1 MPFEDLPE
9 KYQPAWFRDKLTPLK
24 ANIPMNTEDV
34 KNQMTKFAKI
44 KTEDVKQSKAN
55 RFDDEFTKQ
64 SANITILKEDDD
76 IPIRSASVMQSA
88 DANMWYE
95 DLSEE
100 GDKVIDNNDDVDLEQ
115 AQIKAP
121 EAISSIRQKL
131 LLKNKPQELKQKN
144 MFAAP
149 GEYVL
154 FYNKQVVDVGK
165 LDKVKACAEDII
177 INNEN
182 LAEDDLV
189 IFLRVPLGKIFK

>member
-1 MPFEDLPE
+1 MFEDLPE

-24 ANIPMNTEDV
+24 ANIQMNTEDI
-34 KNQMTKFAKI
+34 KKQMTKYVKNPDTI
-44 KTEDVKQSKAN
+44 KQSDIN
-55 RFDDEFTKQ
+55 EFTKK
-64 SANITILKEDDD
+64 SANVKIIKDDEEL
-76 IPIRSASVMQSA
+76 PVKQPAVMQSA

-100 GDKVIDNNDDVDLEQ
+100 GDKVIDNNDTVDLEQ
-115 AQIKAP
+115 VQIKAP

-131 LLKNKPQELKQKN
+131 LLKNKPPEPKQKN

-154 FYNKQVVDVGK
+154 FYNKQVADVGK
-165 LDKVKACAEDII
+165 LDKVKALAEEII

-182 LAEDDLV
+182 LSDDDLV
-189 IFLRVPLGKIFK
+189 IFLRVPLEKIFK

>member
-1 MPFEDLPE
+1 MFEDLPE

-24 ANIPMNTEDV
+24 ANAPMNTEDI
-34 KNQMTKFAKI
+34 KNQMTKYV
-44 KTEDVKQSKAN
+44 KTPDTIKQS
-55 RFDDEFTKQ
+55 DISEFTKK
-64 SANITILKEDDD
+64 SANVKIIKDDEEF
-76 IPIRSASVMQSA
+76 PIKQAAVMQSA

-100 GDKVIDNNDDVDLEQ
+100 NKVIDNNDVVDLEQ

-165 LDKVKACAEDII
+165 LDKVKAFAEDII

-182 LAEDDLV
+182 LSEDDLV